1 MRLDPVFSQ
10 QYLHFLGLAYLVVG
24 KYETAAALHRANP
37 PGAADGLYARFLAAA
52 FGHLGEI
59 DEARRVWRELKAI
72 NPKYS
77 FSEHVGRL
85 AFRNQADVDRIRE
98 GLAKAG
104 LSGLKPIGQNP
115 NARLLVAGIHEEGTI
130 G

>member
-1 MRLDPVFSQ
+1 MIFRTASVPFPISTFEEPTPQ
-10 QYLHFLGLAYLVVG
+10 GL
-24 KYETAAALHRANP
+24 
-37 PGAADGLYARFLAAA
+37 
-52 FGHLGEI
+52 
-59 DEARRVWRELKAI
+59 WRELKAI

-104 LSGLKPIGQNP
+104 LS
-115 NARLLVAGIHEEGTI
+115 E
-130 G
+130 